1 MDDETLKQIVSV
13 AQNSNLQQVKGKQI
27 IELRR
32 KKCVIDI

>member
-32 KKCVIDI
+32 NKCVIDI